1 MAKSAPQVSFTVA
14 SIDFGTIDVGG
25 SCGASAYLVYGHGK
39 SNADASF
46 ARAINMSIS
55 FKGSYQ
61 ASEAKSEGWVFV
73 STLSDAYE
81 QIGSISDPSGIANEV
96 YLGSVVHGST
106 AALRSSG
113 HVQTYVSI
121 PAGATA
127 AGHVGFYLHHRYQYT
142 G

>member
-1 MAKSAPQVSFTVA
+1 MAKSAPEISFNVA
-14 SIDFGTIDVGG
+14 SIDYGTIDVGG
-25 SCGASAYLVYGHGK
+25 SSAEQSYFIFGHGGAT
-39 SNADASF
+39 ADSSY

-61 ASEAKSEGWVFV
+61 ASEPKSEGWVYV
-73 STLSDAYE
+73 STASENYAA
-81 QIGSISDPSGIANEV
+81 IGSIGDPAGIANEV
-96 YLGSVVHGST
+96 YLGSITAGST
-106 AALRSSG
+106 LQSSAL
-113 HVQTYVSI
+113 VLTYVSI

>member
-1 MAKSAPQVSFTVA
+1 MAKSAPQISFTVA

-25 SCGASAYLVYGHGK
+25 SSAKSGYLVYGHGL
-39 SNADASF
+39 SNANESF
-46 ARAINMSIS
+46 ARAVNMSIS

-73 STLSDAYE
+73 STLSEADA

-106 AALRSSG
+106 AGLRSSG
-113 HVQTYVSI
+113 HVQVHVSI

>member
-1 MAKSAPQVSFTVA
+1 MAKSAPQISFTVD
-14 SIDFGTIDVGG
+14 SIDYGTVDVEG
-25 SCGASAYLVYGHGK
+25 SSAKHNYKVYGHGK
-39 SNADASF
+39 VDGDDSF

-73 STLSDAYE
+73 STHNDAYE
-81 QIGSISDPSGIANEV
+81 QIGSINDPTGIANEV
-96 YLGSVVHGST
+96 YLGSIEHGSL
-106 AALRSSG
+106 AGHRSSG
-113 HVQTYVSI
+113 FVGTYVSI